1 MITHEVKYYTS
12 LKRISLEKLDDSG
25 ISVDVDDKLPDD
37 ITLKNAVMLMTCVS
51 KVCCVIITVYIIW
64 KEIFI
69 YNLFMYMYVSISAH
83 THIYIN

>member
-37 ITLKNAVMLMTCVS
+37 ITLK
-51 KVCCVIITVYIIW
+51 KCCDV
-64 KEIFI
+64 
-69 YNLFMYMYVSISAH
+69 NDMC
-83 THIYIN
+83 